1 MLTLGSV
8 SVVLLQ
14 PMKEDPAPGT
24 KCRDKFLVQSVI
36 ITPDHDGNSLTD
48 LWSAIEKED
57 KAGGVP
63 AQIHEQKIRC
73 TYLPAAD
80 DGSAT
85 GQNGGTFPIQEEEV
99 SDELESQ
106 A

>member
-1 MLTLGSV
+1 MV
-8 SVVLLQ
+8 AVLLQ

-36 ITPDHDGNSLTD
+36 ITPDHDGNSHSE

-57 KAGGVP
+57 KAGGAP

-99 SDELESQ
+99 SFLSN
-106 A
+106 

>member
-1 MLTLGSV
+1 
-8 SVVLLQ
+8 
-14 PMKEDPAPGT
+14 MKEDPAPGT

-36 ITPDHDGNSLTD
+36 ISPDHDANPLTD
-48 LWSAIEKED
+48 LWSTIEKED
-57 KAGGVP
+57 KAGASP

-85 GQNGGTFPIQEEEV
+85 ATNGGTFPIQEEEV
-99 SDELESQ
+99 SKDPI
-106 A
+106 